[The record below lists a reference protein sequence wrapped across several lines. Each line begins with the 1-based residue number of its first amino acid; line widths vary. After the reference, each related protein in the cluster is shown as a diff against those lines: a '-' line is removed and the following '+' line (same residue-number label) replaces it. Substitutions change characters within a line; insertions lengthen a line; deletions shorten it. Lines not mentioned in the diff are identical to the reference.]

1 MLSWEKPFSRE
12 TEQWLMFKASV
23 VSIEKWKF
31 EMKKKSLRKKDTTEP
46 EAVKYVEILWT
57 ITQWIEHYLCNIS
70 MHILHTVLHTFL
82 EMLERRTCLAI
93 KSFFSWW
100 SFLYPCDLHVWLR
113 MDIDMLKSL
122 LVVKGLNWIFCK
134 ITHFVCFQV
143 KMLSFGRMNVKWF
156 ICHVFLDRIW
166 LILWQT

>member
-122 LVVKGLNWIFCK
+122 LVVKGLNEF
-134 ITHFVCFQV
+134 FVKLLTLCV
-143 KMLSFGRMNVKWF
+143 SKSKCSLLVEWM
-156 ICHVFLDRIW
+156 
-166 LILWQT
+166 